1 LSMVPGGFSGALAA
15 NAAAGQP
22 VRLFH
27 FALDMAR
34 PYTIWAGV
42 LGGTFLAMASHG
54 ADQLIVQRLLACR
67 GLKDAQKALI
77 GSGLVIFVQMS
88 LFVSIGILLFA
99 FFHGR
104 PID

>member
-27 FALDMAR
+27 FAFDMAR

-42 LGGTFLAMASHG
+42 LGGAFLTMSSHG

-67 GLKDAQKALI
+67 GLKDAQRALI
-77 GSGLVIFVQMS
+77 VSGFAILVQMT
-88 LFVSIGILLFA
+88 LFASIGVMLFA
-99 FFHGR
+99 YFGG
-104 PID
+104 